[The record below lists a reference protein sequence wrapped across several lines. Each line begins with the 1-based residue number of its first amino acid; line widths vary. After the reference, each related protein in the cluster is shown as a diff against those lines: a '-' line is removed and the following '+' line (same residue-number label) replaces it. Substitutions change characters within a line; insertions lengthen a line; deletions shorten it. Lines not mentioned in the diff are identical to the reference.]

1 MKTRND
7 IITAMCYTYRHDYGL
22 NKLATKDV
30 LSAGTTESERQM
42 IWNVMAELFDRDI
55 APHMTF
61 KLEETA

>member
-30 LSAGTTESERQM
+30 LSAGTTEAERQM
-42 IWNVMAELFDRDI
+42 IWSMMAEIFDNDI
-55 APHMTF
+55 VPHMTF
-61 KLEETA
+61 KPEETA